1 MKLLLFIALIVSAS
15 FSFAQVN
22 NQNENSAPATNNSGV
37 INNSNNSN
45 NYELNLNVPANSLSV
60 PAAVEDE
67 NQLDTVQVEELKI
80 QSSSKKYKSLESK
93 QEKALMDKDIEQS
106 STQSQKVSQSA
117 VSFTLSKQ
125 QSSTQ
130 RTQRTPSAAQQTQM
144 NQVVDDLEQ
153 NAPESFEFHYF
164 KYVAGNYNI
173 SLVEDLKKAES
184 LRPQNS
190 DVQIQLAAYH
200 IIMND
205 AKNAQV
211 YLDKL
216 IKSTRLS
223 QEALDYAED
232 LLKSAPDNGTL
243 ITHGFDDSYACYYL
257 QTTKKIRTDVRLISL
272 DFLQSERYRTDLKT
286 AAYILPEK
294 VLIDV
299 DYLKEFCQ
307 KNESKGLAISMTTP
321 KEYFLPIQ
329 QNLFAVALVFEYHKE
344 LTYNNFY
351 RNDYLWNEELS
362 KTLINKATTDKA
374 KQLSANYLPMLLFL
388 HKTYT
393 ESKEMDKVKEVDEA
407 MDKVAVQCKKY
418 DQVKKLK
425 GSY

>member
-22 NQNENSAPATNNSGV
+22 NQNENSAPATNSNV
-37 INNSNNSN
+37 YNNSNN
-45 NYELNLNVPANSLSV
+45 LNTIQIAVPASI
-60 PAAVEDE
+60 EDE
-67 NQLDTVQVEELKI
+67 YEKDSVQVEELKI
-80 QSSSKKYKSLESK
+80 QSTSKKYKSLESK
-93 QEKALMDKDIEQS
+93 QEKALMDKEVDQS
-106 STQSQKVSQSA
+106 SSQSQKVSQSA

-164 KYVAGNYNI
+164 KYVAGNYNVALI
-173 SLVEDLKKAES
+173 DDLKKAES

-190 DVQIQLAAYH
+190 DVQIQMAAYN
-200 IIMND
+200 IIVND
-205 AKNAQV
+205 QTNAQV
-211 YLDKL
+211 YLEKL

-223 QEALDYAED
+223 QEVLDYAED
-232 LLKSAPDNGTL
+232 LLKSAPDKGTL
-243 ITHGFDDSYACYYL
+243 ITHGFDDTYACYYL
-257 QTTKKIRTDVRLISL
+257 QSVKKVRSDVRLISL
-272 DFLQSERYRTDLKT
+272 DFLQSEKYRTDLKT
-286 AAYILPEK
+286 AGYVLPEK

-299 DYLKEFCQ
+299 AYLQEFCS

-321 KEYFLPIQ
+321 KEYLVPIQ

-388 HKTYT
+388 HKTYS
-393 ESKEMDKVKEVDEA
+393 ESKEVEKVKEVDEA

>member
-22 NQNENSAPATNNSGV
+22 NQNEISTPATNNSGV
-37 INNSNNSN
+37 INSNNSSGN
-45 NYELNLNVPANSLSV
+45 GFNLSVPANSLSV
-60 PAAVEDE
+60 PAATEDE
-67 NQLDTVQVEELKI
+67 NRLDTLHLEEQKI

-93 QEKALMDKDIEQS
+93 QEKGLSDKDAEQS
-106 STQSQKVSQSA
+106 SSQSQKVSQSA
-117 VSFTLSKQ
+117 VSFTLTKQ

-130 RTQRTPSAAQQTQM
+130 RTQRTPSAAQQSQM
-144 NQVVDDLEQ
+144 NQVVVDLEQ

-164 KYVAGNYNI
+164 KYVAGNYNVALI
-173 SLVEDLKKAES
+173 DDLKKAES

-190 DVQIQLAAYH
+190 DVQIQLAAYN
-200 IIMND
+200 IIVND
-205 AKNAQV
+205 SKNAQV
-211 YLDKL
+211 YLEKL

-223 QEALDYAED
+223 QEVLDYAED
-232 LLKSAPDNGTL
+232 LLKSAPDKGTL
-243 ITHGFDDSYACYYL
+243 ITHGFDDTYACYYL
-257 QTTKKIRTDVRLISL
+257 QAAKKIRSDVRLISL
-272 DFLQSERYRTDLKT
+272 DFLQSEKYRTDLKT
-286 AAYILPEK
+286 AGYVLPEK
-294 VLIDV
+294 ALIDV
-299 DYLKEFCQ
+299 AYLQEFCS

-321 KEYFLPIQ
+321 KEYLVPIQ

-393 ESKEMDKVKEVDEA
+393 ESKEAEKVKEVDEA

>member
-22 NQNENSAPATNNSGV
+22 NQNENSAPATNSNV
-37 INNSNNSN
+37 YNNSNNSN
-45 NYELNLNVPANSLSV
+45 TIQIAVPASI
-60 PAAVEDE
+60 EDE
-67 NQLDTVQVEELKI
+67 NEKDSLQVEELKI

-93 QEKALMDKDIEQS
+93 QEKALMDKEVDQS
-106 STQSQKVSQSA
+106 SSQSQKVSQSA

-164 KYVAGNYNI
+164 KYVAGNYNVALI
-173 SLVEDLKKAES
+173 DDLKKAES

-190 DVQIQLAAYH
+190 DVQIQMAAYN
-200 IIMND
+200 IIVND
-205 AKNAQV
+205 QTNAQV
-211 YLDKL
+211 YLEKL

-223 QEALDYAED
+223 QEVLDYAED
-232 LLKSAPDNGTL
+232 LLKSAPDKGTL
-243 ITHGFDDSYACYYL
+243 ITHGFDDTYACYYL
-257 QTTKKIRTDVRLISL
+257 QTVKKVRSDVRLISL
-272 DFLQSERYRTDLKT
+272 DFLQSEKYRTDLKT
-286 AAYILPEK
+286 AGYVLSEK

-299 DYLKEFCQ
+299 AYLQEFCS

-321 KEYFLPIQ
+321 KEYLVPIQ

-388 HKTYT
+388 HKTYS
-393 ESKEMDKVKEVDEA
+393 ESKETEKVKEVDEA

>member
-22 NQNENSAPATNNSGV
+22 NQNENSVPATNNSGV
-37 INNSNNSN
+37 INSNNSN
-45 NYELNLNVPANSLSV
+45 GNGFNLSVPANSLSV
-60 PAAVEDE
+60 PASVEDE
-67 NQLDTVQVEELKI
+67 NQLDTLQFEELKI
-80 QSSSKKYKSLESK
+80 QSSSKKYKSLETK
-93 QEKALMDKDIEQS
+93 QEKAVIVKDQNQLS
-106 STQSQKVSQSA
+106 SQSQKVSQSA
-117 VSFTLSKQ
+117 VSFTLTKQ

-130 RTQRTPSAAQQTQM
+130 RTQRSPSIQQQTQM

-153 NAPESFEFHYF
+153 NAPESFEYHYF
-164 KYVAGNYNI
+164 KYVAGNYNV
-173 SLVEDLKKAES
+173 SLVDDLKKAES

-272 DFLQSERYRTDLKT
+272 DFLQSEKYRTDLKT

-344 LTYNNFY
+344 LIYNNFY

-393 ESKEMDKVKEVDEA
+393 ESKEMEKVKEVDQA

-418 DQVKKLK
+418 DQVKKIK

>member
-1 MKLLLFIALIVSAS
+1 MKLLLFIALIVSTG
-15 FSFAQVN
+15 FSVAQVN
-22 NQNENSAPATNNSGV
+22 NQNENSAPATNNNLF
-37 INNSNNSN
+37 NNSNTIQLAVPSTIEDEFEKDSIQLE
-45 NYELNLNVPANSLSV
+45 ELNN
-60 PAAVEDE
+60 
-67 NQLDTVQVEELKI
+67 

-93 QEKALMDKDIEQS
+93 QEKALLDKDVEQS
-106 STQSQKVSQSA
+106 ISQSQKVSQSA

-125 QSSTQ
+125 QSSIQ
-130 RTQRTPSAAQQTQM
+130 RTQRTPSAAHQTQM
-144 NQVVDDLEQ
+144 NQVVDDLKQ

-164 KYVAGNYNI
+164 KYVAGNYNVD
-173 SLVEDLKKAES
+173 LVDDLKKAES

-190 DVQIQLAAYH
+190 DVHIQLAAYN
-200 IIMND
+200 IIVND
-205 AKNAQV
+205 PKNAQV
-211 YLDKL
+211 YLEKL

-223 QEALDYAED
+223 QEVIDYAED
-232 LLKSAPDNGTL
+232 LLKSAPDKGTL
-243 ITHGFDDSYACYYL
+243 ITHGFDDTYACYYL
-257 QTTKKIRTDVRLISL
+257 QSVRNIRSDVRLISL
-272 DFLQSERYRTDLKT
+272 DFLQSEKYRTDLKT
-286 AAYILPEK
+286 AGYLLPTQELVDVAYLQ
-294 VLIDV
+294 
-299 DYLKEFCQ
+299 EFCS
-307 KNESKGLAISMTTP
+307 KNETKNLAISMTTP
-321 KEYFLPIQ
+321 KEYLVPIQ

-388 HKTYT
+388 HKTYS
-393 ESKEMDKVKEVDEA
+393 ESKEAKKVKEVDEA

>member
-22 NQNENSAPATNNSGV
+22 NQNENSVPATNNSGV
-37 INNSNNSN
+37 INSNNSSGN
-45 NYELNLNVPANSLSV
+45 GFNLSVPATSLSV
-60 PAAVEDE
+60 PATAEDE
-67 NQLDTVQVEELKI
+67 NQLDTLQLEENKI
-80 QSSSKKYKSLESK
+80 QSSSKKYKTVESK
-93 QEKALMDKDIEQS
+93 QEKALSDKDFEQT
-106 STQSQKVSQSA
+106 TQSQKVSQSA
-117 VSFTLSKQ
+117 VSFTLTKQ

-130 RTQRTPSAAQQTQM
+130 RTQRSPSAAQQTQM
-144 NQVVDDLEQ
+144 NQVVEDLEQ

-164 KYVAGNYNI
+164 KYVAGNYNVALI
-173 SLVEDLKKAES
+173 EDLKKAES

-190 DVQIQLAAYH
+190 DVQIQMAAYN
-200 IIMND
+200 IIVND
-205 AKNAQV
+205 QKNAQV
-211 YLDKL
+211 YLEKL

-223 QEALDYAED
+223 QEVLDYAED

-243 ITHGFDDSYACYYL
+243 ITHGFDDTYACYYL
-257 QTTKKIRTDVRLISL
+257 QAAKKIRSDVRLISL
-272 DFLQSERYRTDLKT
+272 DFLQSEKYRTDLKT
-286 AAYILPEK
+286 AGYVLPEK
-294 VLIDV
+294 ALIDV
-299 DYLKEFCQ
+299 AYLQEFCS
-307 KNESKGLAISMTTP
+307 KNETKGLAISMTTP
-321 KEYFLPIQ
+321 KEYLVPIQ

-388 HKTYT
+388 HKTYS
-393 ESKEMDKVKEVDEA
+393 ESKDEEKVKEVDEA

>member
-22 NQNENSAPATNNSGV
+22 NQNENSAPATNSNV
-37 INNSNNSN
+37 YNNSNNSN
-45 NYELNLNVPANSLSV
+45 TIQIAVPASI
-60 PAAVEDE
+60 EDE
-67 NQLDTVQVEELKI
+67 YEKDSLQVEELKI

-93 QEKALMDKDIEQS
+93 QEKALMDKEVDQS
-106 STQSQKVSQSA
+106 SSQSQKVSQSA

-164 KYVAGNYNI
+164 KYVAGNYNVALI
-173 SLVEDLKKAES
+173 DDLKKAES

-190 DVQIQLAAYH
+190 DVQIQMAAYN
-200 IIMND
+200 IIVND
-205 AKNAQV
+205 QTNAQV
-211 YLDKL
+211 YLEKL

-223 QEALDYAED
+223 QEVLDYAED
-232 LLKSAPDNGTL
+232 LLKSAPDKGTL
-243 ITHGFDDSYACYYL
+243 ITHGFDDTYACYYL
-257 QTTKKIRTDVRLISL
+257 QTVKKVRSDVRLISL
-272 DFLQSERYRTDLKT
+272 DFLQSEKYRTDLKT
-286 AAYILPEK
+286 AGYVLSEK

-299 DYLKEFCQ
+299 AYLQEFCS

-321 KEYFLPIQ
+321 KEYLVPIQ

-388 HKTYT
+388 HKTYS
-393 ESKEMDKVKEVDEA
+393 ESKETEKVKEVDEA

>member
-22 NQNENSAPATNNSGV
+22 NQNSVPATNNSGV
-37 INNSNNSN
+37 INSNNSIEN
-45 NYELNLNVPANSLSV
+45 GFNLSVPATSLSV

-67 NQLDTVQVEELKI
+67 NQLDTLLLEQKKI
-80 QSSSKKYKSLESK
+80 QSSSKKYKTLESK
-93 QEKALMDKDIEQS
+93 QEKALSDKDFEQT
-106 STQSQKVSQSA
+106 TQSQKVSQSA

-125 QSSTQ
+125 QSATQ
-130 RTQRTPSAAQQTQM
+130 RTQRSPSAAQQSQM

-164 KYVAGNYNI
+164 KYVAGNYNVTLI
-173 SLVEDLKKAES
+173 EDLKKAES

-190 DVQIQLAAYH
+190 DVQIQMAAYN
-200 IIMND
+200 IIVND
-205 AKNAQV
+205 QKNAQV
-211 YLDKL
+211 YLEKL

-223 QEALDYAED
+223 QEVIDYAED
-232 LLKSAPDNGTL
+232 LLKSAPDKGTL
-243 ITHGFDDSYACYYL
+243 ITHGFDDTYACYYL
-257 QTTKKIRTDVRLISL
+257 QTVKKIRSDVRLISL
-272 DFLQSERYRTDLKT
+272 DFLQSEKYRTDLKT
-286 AAYILPEK
+286 AGYVLPEK
-294 VLIDV
+294 VLIDIA
-299 DYLKEFCQ
+299 YLQEFCL

-321 KEYFLPIQ
+321 KEYLLPIQ

-388 HKTYT
+388 HKTYS
-393 ESKEMDKVKEVDEA
+393 ESKEVEKVKEIDEA

-418 DQVKKLK
+418 DQVKKMK

>member
-22 NQNENSAPATNNSGV
+22 NQNENSVPATNNSGV
-37 INNSNNSN
+37 INSNNSN
-45 NYELNLNVPANSLSV
+45 GNGFNLSVPANSLSV
-60 PAAVEDE
+60 PAAIEDD
-67 NQLDTVQVEELKI
+67 NQLDTLQLEELKI
-80 QSSSKKYKSLESK
+80 QSSSKKYKSLETK
-93 QEKALMDKDIEQS
+93 QEKALMLKDQDQS
-106 STQSQKVSQSA
+106 SSQSQKVSQSA
-117 VSFTLSKQ
+117 VSFTLTKQ

-130 RTQRTPSAAQQTQM
+130 RTQRSPSAAQQSQM

-153 NAPESFEFHYF
+153 NAPESFEYHYF
-164 KYVAGNYNI
+164 KYVAGNYNV
-173 SLVEDLKKAES
+173 SLVDDLKKAES

-232 LLKSAPDNGTL
+232 LLKSAPDKGTL

-257 QTTKKIRTDVRLISL
+257 QTMKKIRTDVRLISL
-272 DFLQSERYRTDLKT
+272 DFLQSEKYRTDLKT

-418 DQVKKLK
+418 DQVKKMK

>member
-22 NQNENSAPATNNSGV
+22 NQNENSAPATNSNV
-37 INNSNNSN
+37 YNNSNN
-45 NYELNLNVPANSLSV
+45 LNSIQIAAPASI
-60 PAAVEDE
+60 EDE
-67 NQLDTVQVEELKI
+67 YEKDSVQVEELKI
-80 QSSSKKYKSLESK
+80 QSTSKKYKSLESK
-93 QEKALMDKDIEQS
+93 QEKALMDKEVDQS
-106 STQSQKVSQSA
+106 SSQSQKVSQSA

-164 KYVAGNYNI
+164 KYVAGNYNVALI
-173 SLVEDLKKAES
+173 DDLKKAES

-190 DVQIQLAAYH
+190 DVQIQMAAYN
-200 IIMND
+200 IIVND
-205 AKNAQV
+205 QTNAQV
-211 YLDKL
+211 YLEKL

-223 QEALDYAED
+223 QEVLDYAED
-232 LLKSAPDNGTL
+232 LLKSAPDKGTL
-243 ITHGFDDSYACYYL
+243 ITHGFDDTYACYYL
-257 QTTKKIRTDVRLISL
+257 QSVKKVRSDVRLISL
-272 DFLQSERYRTDLKT
+272 DFLQSEKYRTDLKT
-286 AAYILPEK
+286 AGYVLPEK

-299 DYLKEFCQ
+299 AYLQEFCS

-321 KEYFLPIQ
+321 KEYLVPIQ

-388 HKTYT
+388 HKTYS
-393 ESKEMDKVKEVDEA
+393 ESKEVEKVKEVDEA

>member
-22 NQNENSAPATNNSGV
+22 NQNENSAPATNSNLY
-37 INNSNNSN
+37 NNSNNSN
-45 NYELNLNVPANSLSV
+45 TIQIAVPSSI
-60 PAAVEDE
+60 EDE
-67 NQLDTVQVEELKI
+67 NEKDSLQVEELKI

-93 QEKALMDKDIEQS
+93 QEKALMDKEVDQS
-106 STQSQKVSQSA
+106 SSQSQKVSQSA

-164 KYVAGNYNI
+164 KYVAGNYNVALI
-173 SLVEDLKKAES
+173 DDLKKAES

-190 DVQIQLAAYH
+190 DVQIQMAAYN
-200 IIMND
+200 IIVND
-205 AKNAQV
+205 QTNAQV
-211 YLDKL
+211 YLEKL

-223 QEALDYAED
+223 QEVLDYAED
-232 LLKSAPDNGTL
+232 LLKSAPDKGTL
-243 ITHGFDDSYACYYL
+243 ITHGFDDTYACYYL
-257 QTTKKIRTDVRLISL
+257 QTVKKVRSDVRLISL
-272 DFLQSERYRTDLKT
+272 DFLQSEKYRTDLKT
-286 AAYILPEK
+286 AGYVLSEK

-299 DYLKEFCQ
+299 AYLQEFCS

-321 KEYFLPIQ
+321 KEYLVPIQ

-388 HKTYT
+388 HKTYS
-393 ESKEMDKVKEVDEA
+393 ESKETEKVKEVDEA

>member
-22 NQNENSAPATNNSGV
+22 NQNENSVPATNNSGV

-45 NYELNLNVPANSLSV
+45 NFELNLNVPANSLSV

-67 NQLDTVQVEELKI
+67 NQLDTLQVEELKI

-93 QEKALMDKDIEQS
+93 QEKALMDKDLDQS
-106 STQSQKVSQSA
+106 SSQSQKLSQSS

-130 RTQRTPSAAQQTQM
+130 RTQRSPSAAQQSQM

-164 KYVAGNYNI
+164 KYVAGNYNV
-173 SLVEDLKKAES
+173 SLVDDLKKAES

-243 ITHGFDDSYACYYL
+243 ITHGFDDSYACYYP
-257 QTTKKIRTDVRLISL
+257 VS
-272 DFLQSERYRTDLKT
+272 
-286 AAYILPEK
+286 
-294 VLIDV
+294 
-299 DYLKEFCQ
+299 
-307 KNESKGLAISMTTP
+307 
-321 KEYFLPIQ
+321 
-329 QNLFAVALVFEYHKE
+329 
-344 LTYNNFY
+344 
-351 RNDYLWNEELS
+351 
-362 KTLINKATTDKA
+362 
-374 KQLSANYLPMLLFL
+374 
-388 HKTYT
+388 YT
-393 ESKEMDKVKEVDEA
+393 HLRAHET
-407 MDKVAVQCKKY
+407 
-418 DQVKKLK
+418 
-425 GSY
+425 G

>member
-1 MKLLLFIALIVSAS
+1 MKLLLFIALIVSAG

-22 NQNENSAPATNNSGV
+22 NQNENSAPATNNSGLF
-37 INNSNNSN
+37 NSTNSNTIQIA
-45 NYELNLNVPANSLSV
+45 VPASI
-60 PAAVEDE
+60 EDE
-67 NQLDTVQVEELKI
+67 YEKDSVQVEELKI
-80 QSSSKKYKSLESK
+80 QSSSKKYKTLESK
-93 QEKALMDKDIEQS
+93 QEKALSDKDFEQT
-106 STQSQKVSQSA
+106 TQSQKVSQSA

-164 KYVAGNYNI
+164 KYVAGNYNVALI
-173 SLVEDLKKAES
+173 EDLKKAES

-190 DVQIQLAAYH
+190 DVQIQMAAYN
-200 IIMND
+200 IIVND
-205 AKNAQV
+205 QTNAQV
-211 YLDKL
+211 YLEKL

-223 QEALDYAED
+223 QEVLDYAED
-232 LLKSAPDNGTL
+232 LLKSAPDKGTL
-243 ITHGFDDSYACYYL
+243 ITHGFDDTYACYYL
-257 QTTKKIRTDVRLISL
+257 QTVKKIRSDVRLISL
-272 DFLQSERYRTDLKT
+272 DFLQSEKYRTDLKT
-286 AAYILPEK
+286 AGYVLPEK

-299 DYLKEFCQ
+299 AYLQEFCS
-307 KNESKGLAISMTTP
+307 KNETKNLAISMTTP
-321 KEYFLPIQ
+321 KEYLLPIQ

-388 HKTYT
+388 HKTYS
-393 ESKEMDKVKEVDEA
+393 ESKEVEKVKEIDEA

>member
-22 NQNENSAPATNNSGV
+22 NQNSVPATNNSGV
-37 INNSNNSN
+37 INSNNSN
-45 NYELNLNVPANSLSV
+45 ENGFNLSVPATSLSV
-60 PAAVEDE
+60 PAAAEDE
-67 NQLDTVQVEELKI
+67 NQLDTLLLEQNKI
-80 QSSSKKYKSLESK
+80 QSSSKKYKTLESK
-93 QEKALMDKDIEQS
+93 QEKALSDKDFEQT
-106 STQSQKVSQSA
+106 TQSQKVSQSA

-125 QSSTQ
+125 QSATQ
-130 RTQRTPSAAQQTQM
+130 RTQRSPSAAQQTQM

-164 KYVAGNYNI
+164 KYVAGNYNVALI
-173 SLVEDLKKAES
+173 EDLKKAES

-190 DVQIQLAAYH
+190 DVQIQMAAYN
-200 IIMND
+200 IIVND
-205 AKNAQV
+205 QTNAQV
-211 YLDKL
+211 YLEKL

-223 QEALDYAED
+223 QDVLDYAED
-232 LLKSAPDNGTL
+232 LLKSAPDKGTL
-243 ITHGFDDSYACYYL
+243 ITHGFDDTYACYYL
-257 QTTKKIRTDVRLISL
+257 QTVKKIRPDVRLISL
-272 DFLQSERYRTDLKT
+272 DFLQSEKYRTDLKT
-286 AAYILPEK
+286 AGYVLPEK

-299 DYLKEFCQ
+299 AYLQEFCS
-307 KNESKGLAISMTTP
+307 KNDSKGLAISMTTP
-321 KEYFLPIQ
+321 KEYLVPIQ

-388 HKTYT
+388 HKTYS
-393 ESKEMDKVKEVDEA
+393 ESKEVEKVKEVDEA

>member
-22 NQNENSAPATNNSGV
+22 NQNENSAPATNSNV
-37 INNSNNSN
+37 YNNSNNSN
-45 NYELNLNVPANSLSV
+45 TIQIAVPASI
-60 PAAVEDE
+60 EDE
-67 NQLDTVQVEELKI
+67 NEKDSLQVEELKI

-93 QEKALMDKDIEQS
+93 QEKALMDKEVDQS
-106 STQSQKVSQSA
+106 SSQSQKVSQSA

-153 NAPESFEFHYF
+153 NAPESFEFHYL
-164 KYVAGNYNI
+164 KYVAGNYNVALI
-173 SLVEDLKKAES
+173 DDLKKAES

-190 DVQIQLAAYH
+190 DVQIQMAAYN
-200 IIMND
+200 IIVND
-205 AKNAQV
+205 QTNAQV
-211 YLDKL
+211 YLEKL

-223 QEALDYAED
+223 QEVLDYAED
-232 LLKSAPDNGTL
+232 LLKSAPDKGTL
-243 ITHGFDDSYACYYL
+243 ITHGFDDTYACYYL
-257 QTTKKIRTDVRLISL
+257 QTVKKVRSDVRLISL
-272 DFLQSERYRTDLKT
+272 DFLQSEKYRTDLKT
-286 AAYILPEK
+286 AGYVLSEK

-299 DYLKEFCQ
+299 AYLQEFCS

-321 KEYFLPIQ
+321 KEYLVPIQ

-388 HKTYT
+388 HKTYS
-393 ESKEMDKVKEVDEA
+393 ESKETEKVKEVDEA

>member
-37 INNSNNSN
+37 NNSNNSIGN
-45 NYELNLNVPANSLSV
+45 GFNLSVPATSLSV
-60 PAAVEDE
+60 PAAAEDE
-67 NQLDTVQVEELKI
+67 NQLDTLQLEENKI
-80 QSSSKKYKSLESK
+80 QSSSKKYKTLESK
-93 QEKALMDKDIEQS
+93 QEKALSDKDFELT
-106 STQSQKVSQSA
+106 TQSQIVSQRA

-130 RTQRTPSAAQQTQM
+130 RTQRSPSAAQQSQM

-164 KYVAGNYNI
+164 KYVAGNYNVALI
-173 SLVEDLKKAES
+173 EDLKKAES

-190 DVQIQLAAYH
+190 DVQIQMAAYN
-200 IIMND
+200 IIVND
-205 AKNAQV
+205 QTNAQV
-211 YLDKL
+211 YLEKL

-223 QEALDYAED
+223 QEVLDYAED
-232 LLKSAPDNGTL
+232 LLKSAPDKGTL
-243 ITHGFDDSYACYYL
+243 ITHGFDDTYACYYL
-257 QTTKKIRTDVRLISL
+257 QTVKKIRSDVRLISL
-272 DFLQSERYRTDLKT
+272 DFLQSEKYRIDLKT
-286 AAYILPEK
+286 AGYVLPEK

-299 DYLKEFCQ
+299 AYLQEFCS

-321 KEYFLPIQ
+321 KEYLVPIQ

-388 HKTYT
+388 HKTYS
-393 ESKEMDKVKEVDEA
+393 ESKEVEKVKEVDEA

>member
-1 MKLLLFIALIVSAS
+1 MKLLLFITLIVSAG

-22 NQNENSAPATNNSGV
+22 NQNENSAPAKNNSGLF
-37 INNSNNSN
+37 NSTNSNTIQIA
-45 NYELNLNVPANSLSV
+45 VPASI
-60 PAAVEDE
+60 EDE
-67 NQLDTVQVEELKI
+67 YEKDSVQVEELKI
-80 QSSSKKYKSLESK
+80 QPSSKKYKTLESK
-93 QEKALMDKDIEQS
+93 QEKALSDKDFEQT
-106 STQSQKVSQSA
+106 TQSQKVSQSA

-130 RTQRTPSAAQQTQM
+130 RTQRSPSVAQQSQM

-164 KYVAGNYNI
+164 KYVAGNYNVALI
-173 SLVEDLKKAES
+173 EDLKKAES

-190 DVQIQLAAYH
+190 DVQIQMAAYN
-200 IIMND
+200 IIVND
-205 AKNAQV
+205 QTNAQV
-211 YLDKL
+211 YLEKL

-223 QEALDYAED
+223 QEVLDYAED
-232 LLKSAPDNGTL
+232 LLKSAPDKGTL
-243 ITHGFDDSYACYYL
+243 ITHGFDDTYACYYL
-257 QTTKKIRTDVRLISL
+257 QTVKKIRSDVRLISL
-272 DFLQSERYRTDLKT
+272 DFLQSEKYRTDLKT
-286 AAYILPEK
+286 AGYVLPGK

-299 DYLKEFCQ
+299 AYLQEFCS

-321 KEYFLPIQ
+321 KEYLVPIQ

-388 HKTYT
+388 HKTYS
-393 ESKEMDKVKEVDEA
+393 ESKEVEKVKEVDEA

>member
-22 NQNENSAPATNNSGV
+22 NQNENSVPATNNSGV
-37 INNSNNSN
+37 INSNNSN
-45 NYELNLNVPANSLSV
+45 GNGFNLSVPANSLSV
-60 PAAVEDE
+60 PAASEDE
-67 NQLDTVQVEELKI
+67 NQLDTLQLEELKI
-80 QSSSKKYKSLESK
+80 QSSSKKYKSLETK
-93 QEKALMDKDIEQS
+93 QEKALMVKDQDQTS
-106 STQSQKVSQSA
+106 SQSQKVSQSA
-117 VSFTLSKQ
+117 VSFTVTKQ

-130 RTQRTPSAAQQTQM
+130 RTQRSPSIQQQTQM

-153 NAPESFEFHYF
+153 NAPESFEYHYF
-164 KYVAGNYNI
+164 KYVAGNYNV
-173 SLVEDLKKAES
+173 SLVDDLKKAES

-257 QTTKKIRTDVRLISL
+257 QITKKIRTDIRLISL
-272 DFLQSERYRTDLKT
+272 DFLQSEKYRTDLKT
-286 AAYILPEK
+286 AGYVLPEK
-294 VLIDV
+294 ALIDV
-299 DYLKEFCQ
+299 SYLQEFCA
-307 KNESKGLAISMTTP
+307 KNETKGLAISMTTP
-321 KEYFLPIQ
+321 KEYLVPIQ

-393 ESKEMDKVKEVDEA
+393 ESKETDKVKEVDEA

-418 DQVKKLK
+418 DQVKKMK

>member
-22 NQNENSAPATNNSGV
+22 NQNENSAPATNTNV
-37 INNSNNSN
+37 FNNSNN
-45 NYELNLNVPANSLSV
+45 LNTIQIAVPASI
-60 PAAVEDE
+60 EDE
-67 NQLDTVQVEELKI
+67 YEKDSVQVEELKI

-93 QEKALMDKDIEQS
+93 QEKALMDKEVDQS
-106 STQSQKVSQSA
+106 SSQSQKVSQSA

-164 KYVAGNYNI
+164 KYVAGNYNVALI
-173 SLVEDLKKAES
+173 EDLKKAES

-190 DVQIQLAAYH
+190 DVQIQMAAYN
-200 IIMND
+200 IIVND
-205 AKNAQV
+205 QTNAQV
-211 YLDKL
+211 YLEKL

-223 QEALDYAED
+223 QEVLDYAED
-232 LLKSAPDNGTL
+232 LLKSAPDKGTL
-243 ITHGFDDSYACYYL
+243 ITHGFDDTYACYYL
-257 QTTKKIRTDVRLISL
+257 QTVKKIRSDVRLISL
-272 DFLQSERYRTDLKT
+272 DFLQSEKYRTDLKT
-286 AAYILPEK
+286 AGYVLPDK

-299 DYLKEFCQ
+299 EYLQEFCS

-321 KEYFLPIQ
+321 KEYLMPIQ

-388 HKTYT
+388 HKTYS
-393 ESKEMDKVKEVDEA
+393 ESKEAEKVKEIDEA

>member
-22 NQNENSAPATNNSGV
+22 NQNENSAPATNSNV
-37 INNSNNSN
+37 YNNSNN
-45 NYELNLNVPANSLSV
+45 LNTIQIAVPASI
-60 PAAVEDE
+60 EDE
-67 NQLDTVQVEELKI
+67 YEKDSVQVEELKI
-80 QSSSKKYKSLESK
+80 QSTSKKYKSLESK
-93 QEKALMDKDIEQS
+93 QEKALMDKEVDQS
-106 STQSQKVSQSA
+106 SSQSQKVSQSA

-164 KYVAGNYNI
+164 KYVAGNYNVALI
-173 SLVEDLKKAES
+173 DDLKKAES

-190 DVQIQLAAYH
+190 DVQIQMAAYN
-200 IIMND
+200 IIVND
-205 AKNAQV
+205 QTNAQV
-211 YLDKL
+211 YLEKL

-223 QEALDYAED
+223 QEVLDYAED
-232 LLKSAPDNGTL
+232 LLKSAPDKGTL
-243 ITHGFDDSYACYYL
+243 ITHGFDDTYACYYL
-257 QTTKKIRTDVRLISL
+257 QSVKKVRSDVRLISL
-272 DFLQSERYRTDLKT
+272 DFLQSEKYRTDLKT
-286 AAYILPEK
+286 VGYVLPEK

-299 DYLKEFCQ
+299 AYLQEFCS

-321 KEYFLPIQ
+321 KEYLVPIQ

-388 HKTYT
+388 HKTYS
-393 ESKEMDKVKEVDEA
+393 ESKEVEKVKEVDEA

>member
-22 NQNENSAPATNNSGV
+22 NQNENSAPATNSNV
-37 INNSNNSN
+37 FNNSNN
-45 NYELNLNVPANSLSV
+45 LNTIQIAVPASI
-60 PAAVEDE
+60 EDE
-67 NQLDTVQVEELKI
+67 YEKDSVQVEELKI

-93 QEKALMDKDIEQS
+93 QEKALMDKEVDQS
-106 STQSQKVSQSA
+106 SSQSQKVSQSA

-164 KYVAGNYNI
+164 KYVAGNYNVALI
-173 SLVEDLKKAES
+173 EDLKKAES

-190 DVQIQLAAYH
+190 DVQIQMAAYN
-200 IIMND
+200 IIVND
-205 AKNAQV
+205 QTNAQV
-211 YLDKL
+211 YLEKL

-223 QEALDYAED
+223 QEVLDYAED
-232 LLKSAPDNGTL
+232 LLKSAPDKGTL
-243 ITHGFDDSYACYYL
+243 ITHGFDDTYACYYL
-257 QTTKKIRTDVRLISL
+257 QTVKKIRSDVRLISL
-272 DFLQSERYRTDLKT
+272 DFLQSEKYRTDLKT
-286 AAYILPEK
+286 GGYVLPEK

-299 DYLKEFCQ
+299 AYLQEFCS
-307 KNESKGLAISMTTP
+307 KNETKNLAISMTTP
-321 KEYFLPIQ
+321 KEYLVPIQ

-388 HKTYT
+388 HKTYS
-393 ESKEMDKVKEVDEA
+393 ESKEAEKVKEIDEA